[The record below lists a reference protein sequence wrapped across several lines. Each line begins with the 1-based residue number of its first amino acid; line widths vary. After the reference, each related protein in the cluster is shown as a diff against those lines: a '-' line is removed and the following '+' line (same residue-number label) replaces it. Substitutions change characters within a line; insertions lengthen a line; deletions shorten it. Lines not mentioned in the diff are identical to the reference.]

1 MVTLQSTNN
10 KFVHVESDTI
20 SLTITKESAI
30 LEGSA
35 TSLNVN
41 VSSERQDIHNWE
53 CDSTNQNVN
62 LLSEYWTSIH
72 LCRKRADWKAV
83 IHLIVSRRCLLQPSG
98 QWRMGL
104 LHHS

>member
-53 CDSTNQNVN
+53 SDSTNQNVK

-72 LCRKRADWKAV
+72 LCRKRAD
-83 IHLIVSRRCLLQPSG
+83 
-98 QWRMGL
+98 
-104 LHHS
+104 